1 MDKDFLQFLKELPS
15 NNNREWFTKNKKRY
29 QESVQK
35 PFEELV
41 LEITRKLDVLMPGVG
56 EQSPKDS
63 VFRIYRDVRFSKDKS
78 PYKNH
83 VSALISSGG
92 KKDKTRP
99 GMYLEA
105 SAEGV
110 RIYSG
115 SHMLEKEQLKAVRD
129 KIVREPDRF
138 KELKTKKDFKEAFGE
153 ILGEKNKKLA
163 PEYSAIQND
172 IPEIANKSFYYGAK
186 LPASEILNKDFPE
199 TALRTMKIAIGMN
212 NFLEEALKGE

>member
-1 MDKDFLQFLKELPS
+1 MDNDFLQFLKELPS
-15 NNNREWFTKNKKRY
+15 NNNREWFTENKKRY

-41 LEITRKLDVLMPGVG
+41 FEIIQKLDVLMPGVK

-83 VSALISSGG
+83 VSALISPGG
-92 KKDKTRP
+92 KKDKTTP
-99 GMYLEA
+99 GMYLEV
-105 SAEGV
+105 SAEGI

-129 KIVREPDRF
+129 KIVREPNRF
-138 KELKTKKDFKEAFGE
+138 KELKSKKDFKEAFGE

-172 IPEIANKSFYYGAK
+172 IPEIANKSFYYGVK
-186 LPASEILNKDFPE
+186 LPASEILNTDFPE
-199 TALRTMKIAIGMN
+199 TALATMKIAKGMN
-212 NFLEEALKGE
+212 DFLEEALSGK

>member
-15 NNNREWFTKNKKRY
+15 NNNREWFTENKKRY

-41 LEITRKLDVLMPGVG
+41 LEITQKLDVLMPGVG

-83 VSALISSGG
+83 VSALISPGG
-92 KKDKTRP
+92 KKDKTTP
-99 GMYLEA
+99 GMYIEA

-129 KIVREPDRF
+129 KIVRESDRF

-172 IPEIANKSFYYGAK
+172 IPEIANKSFYYGAR
-186 LPASEILNKDFPE
+186 LPASEILNADFPE
-199 TALRTMKIAIGMN
+199 TALRTMKIAKGMN
-212 NFLEEALKGE
+212 DFLEEALSGK